1 MREST
6 AEVPHQ
12 IAAAHLPEAASVCD
26 AATAPDTTLAMLD
39 PQPTLVELL
48 GRHVLL
54 PHALL
59 LQIEINSQALHR
71 TGLQLGEPYS
81 CHGSCLLSLYGDV
94 GGASYQKESGINS
107 NVEAA
112 RARVG
117 LRPLKP

>member
-59 LQIEINSQALHR
+59 LQSEINSKQANDDIGYLRRFREADGLTDQALH
-71 TGLQLGEPYS
+71 
-81 CHGSCLLSLYGDV
+81 
-94 GGASYQKESGINS
+94 
-107 NVEAA
+107 A
-112 RARVG
+112 RPECQMFPLDFLCMTLAWAMH
-117 LRPLKP
+117 LRGRRLV